1 MRDRGVIVAKDL
13 TKVYRMGEVE
23 VHALRGVSLQV
34 NKGEFLAAM
43 GPSGAGKSTF
53 MNILGCLDRPTSGVY
68 LLEGREVSRLNRD
81 ELAVIRNDKVGF
93 VFQNFNLLPRVTALG
108 NVELPL
114 LYKGVPHRIRMNKAE
129 EVLHSVGLKNRERYP
144 PSRLSGGEQ
153 QRVAI
158 ARAIINNP
166 SLILADE
173 PTGNLDS
180 KNAADIMNTFVELNK
195 RGITIIL
202 VTHETD
208 IAAYA
213 RRKIIFKDGLIVEDT
228 ATAHRKAMKGSSSS
242 SRA

>member
-1 MRDRGVIVAKDL
+1 VAGRDLIVLKDV

-23 VHALRGVSLQV
+23 VAALRGVSLRIGR
-34 NKGEFLAAM
+34 GEFLAAM

-53 MNILGCLDRPTSGVY
+53 MNILGCLDKPNSGVY
-68 LLEGREVSRLNRD
+68 LLEGREVSGLSRD
-81 ELAVIRNDKVGF
+81 ELADIRNSTIGF
-93 VFQNFNLLPRVTALG
+93 VFQSFNLLPRVSSMG

-114 LYKGVPHRIRMNKAE
+114 LYKGVPHKVRMKRAR
-129 EVLHSVGLKNRERYP
+129 EVLHSVGLKGWERST

-166 SLILADE
+166 ALILADE

-180 KNAADIMNTFVELNK
+180 KTAAGVMNIFVELNK
-195 RGITIIL
+195 QGITIIL
-202 VTHETD
+202 VTHEKD

-213 RRKIIFKDGLIVEDT
+213 HRKIVFKDGRIVEDT
-228 ATAHRKAMKGSSSS
+228 AGGRRRPKALKSE
-242 SRA
+242 A

>member
-81 ELAVIRNDKVGF
+81 ELAVIRNDKIGF

-180 KNAADIMNTFVELNK
+180 KNAADIMNIFVELNK

-213 RRKIIFKDGLIVEDT
+213 HRKIIFKDGLIVEDT

-242 SRA
+242 RA

>member
-1 MRDRGVIVAKDL
+1 MADSDLIVLKDVS
-13 TKVYRMGEVE
+13 KVYRMGEVG
-23 VHALRGVSLQV
+23 VTALRGASIRIGG
-34 NKGEFLAAM
+34 GEFLAAM

-53 MNILGCLDRPTSGVY
+53 MNILGCLDSPSSGVY
-68 LLEGREVSRLNRD
+68 VLGGREVSGLGRD
-81 ELAVIRNDKVGF
+81 ELASIRNNTIGF
-93 VFQNFNLLPRVTALG
+93 VFQSFNLLPRVSALG

-114 LYKGVPHRIRMNKAE
+114 LYSGIPHKVRMTRAR
-129 EVLHSVGLKNRERYP
+129 EVLLSVGLKGKERHT

-158 ARAIINNP
+158 ARAIINKP

-180 KNAADIMNTFVELNK
+180 KTAADVMNIFVELNK

-202 VTHETD
+202 VTHEKD

-213 RRKIIFKDGLIVEDT
+213 HRKIMFKDGLIVEDT
-228 ATAHRKAMKGSSSS
+228 AGERRQPKALKSE
-242 SRA
+242 A

>member
-1 MRDRGVIVAKDL
+1 MIVAKDL

-23 VHALRGVSLQV
+23 VHALRGVSLQI

-53 MNILGCLDRPTSGVY
+53 MNILGCLDNPTSGVY

-81 ELAVIRNDKVGF
+81 ELAVIRNDKIGF

-144 PSRLSGGEQ
+144 PGKLSGGEQ

-180 KNAADIMNTFVELNK
+180 KNAADIMNIFVELNK

-213 RRKIIFKDGLIVEDT
+213 HRKIIFKDGLIVEDT
-228 ATAHRKAMKGSSSS
+228 STARRKATKSSSSSSS
-242 SRA
+242 SRV

>member
-1 MRDRGVIVAKDL
+1 MASSDLIVLKDVS
-13 TKVYRMGEVE
+13 KVYRMGEVG
-23 VHALRGVSLQV
+23 VTALRGVSIRIGR
-34 NKGEFLAAM
+34 GEFLAAM

-53 MNILGCLDRPTSGVY
+53 MNILGCLDSPSSGVY
-68 LLEGREVSRLNRD
+68 VLAGREVSGLGRD
-81 ELAVIRNDKVGF
+81 ELASIRNNTIGF
-93 VFQNFNLLPRVTALG
+93 VFQSFNLLPRVSALG

-114 LYKGVPHRIRMNKAE
+114 LYSGIPHKIRMTRAR
-129 EVLHSVGLKNRERYP
+129 EVLLSVGLKGKERHT

-158 ARAIINNP
+158 ARAIINKP

-180 KNAADIMNTFVELNK
+180 KTAADVMNIFVELNK

-202 VTHETD
+202 VTHEKD

-213 RRKIIFKDGLIVEDT
+213 HRKIMFKDGLIVEDT
-228 ATAHRKAMKGSSSS
+228 AGGRRRPKALKGEV
-242 SRA
+242 

>member
-81 ELAVIRNDKVGF
+81 ELAVIRNDKIGF

-114 LYKGVPHRIRMNKAE
+114 LYKGVPHRMRMNKAE

-180 KNAADIMNTFVELNK
+180 KNAADIMNIFVELNK

-213 RRKIIFKDGLIVEDT
+213 HRKIIFKDGLIVEDT

-242 SRA
+242 RA